1 MNYIS
6 AAYKCRRHAM
16 FSKLVVATDTSH
28 LVSASLRIG
37 LENRTAIC
45 RFKNM
50 NNTCQAVFAKR
61 KKAPAHGGEM

>member
-1 MNYIS
+1 
-6 AAYKCRRHAM
+6 M

-28 LVSASLRIG
+28 LVNASLKKG

-45 RFKNM
+45 CFKNI
-50 NNTCQAVFAKR
+50 NNTCQAVFAKK